1 MGRMDEMM
9 RVFLAVEIS
18 GPAAMVLDEVVG
30 RLSDLRLR
38 GVRVVPA
45 GNIHLT
51 LKFLGEVD
59 SEQAVAVAEALS
71 QVTERHSHSTLYLGE
86 TGVFPNHAWPKVLWV
101 GLGGDV
107 RPMLRL
113 HEEIDHAIARL
124 GFEKERRRFKPHL
137 TVARIRQRTL
147 PADRKTAC
155 DAWMEMPIRR
165 DVPVPVGSVSVMRSI
180 LRPEG
185 AQYQRLASL
194 DLRLQPDCW

>member
-1 MGRMDEMM
+1 MGRMDGMM
-9 RVFLAVEIS
+9 RVFLAVEIL
-18 GPAAMVLDEVVG
+18 GQAAAVLGEVAG

-45 GNIHLT
+45 GNVHLT

-59 SEQAVAVAEALS
+59 SEQTVAVREALS
-71 QVTERHSHSTLYLGE
+71 QVAERHSGSTLYLGE
-86 TGVFPNHAWPKVLWV
+86 PSVFPSHAWPKVLWV
-101 GLGGDV
+101 GLGGDA
-107 RPMLRL
+107 RPLLRL
-113 HEEIDHAIARL
+113 HEEIDHSLARL

-137 TVARIRQRTL
+137 TVARIRQRAL

-155 DAWMEMPIRR
+155 DVWMRMPIR

-185 AQYQRLASL
+185 AQYQRLASF